1 MKTKYMLS
9 ALTVLT
15 ALLAQAQAAESAHY
29 YVKPFTGISYMND
42 VTGKTATAP
51 VEVELEKGLVL
62 GGAFGYRYNA
72 NIAAEVVWEYRSN
85 DSETMVGKE
94 FYPDGNYASN
104 TIYLNGLY
112 YFEPWGSLTP
122 YVGVG
127 VGWIQEIDIDLE
139 RNGVETSYSNS
150 GNFSYQGFVG
160 VEYKLST
167 HWSVHTELRH
177 SGAKSGTLEDEKTK
191 VQFSSLNY
199 KPFTWQLGASY
210 KF

>member
-1 MKTKYMLS
+1 MKKIYLFSAITVLS
-9 ALTVLT
+9 AVSLS
-15 ALLAQAQAAESAHY
+15 AQATETGHY
-29 YVKPFTGISYMND
+29 YVKPYVGISYMND
-42 VTGKTATAP
+42 VSGKAAATP
-51 VEVELEKGLVL
+51 IEVELEKGLVL

-72 NIAAEVVWEYRSN
+72 KIAAEVVWEYRSN
-85 DSETMVGKE
+85 DSETMVGNE

-112 YFEPWGSLTP
+112 YFEPWGNLTP

-150 GNFSYQGFVG
+150 GNFSYQGFAG
-160 VEYKLST
+160 VEYKLSA

-177 SGAKSGTLEDEKTK
+177 SGAKSGTLEDEKTRA
-191 VQFSSLNY
+191 QFSSLNY
-199 KPFTWQLGASY
+199 KPFTWQLGVSY
-210 KF
+210 RF

>member
-1 MKTKYMLS
+1 MKTTYLLS
-9 ALTVLT
+9 AIAVLSAVTVPV
-15 ALLAQAQAAESAHY
+15 QAAETAHY
-29 YVKPFTGISYMND
+29 YVKPYAGISYMND

-51 VEVELEKGLVL
+51 IDVELEKGLVL

-85 DSETMVGKE
+85 DSETIVGKDV
-94 FYPDGNYASN
+94 YPEGNYASN
-104 TIYLNGLY
+104 IIYLNGLY

-122 YVGVG
+122 YVGAG
-127 VGWIQEIDIDLE
+127 VGWMQEIDIDLE

-160 VEYKLST
+160 VEYKLSA

-177 SGAKSGTLEDEKTK
+177 AGGKSGTLEDEKTK
-191 VQFSSLNY
+191 AKFSSLNY
-199 KPFTWQLGASY
+199 KPFTWQLGATY
-210 KF
+210 RF